1 MLMVYK
7 MNQAVKE
14 PAIGYPSIEHVW
26 AGIIGWLW
34 DFLSGEDRSWLD
46 FYP

>member
-1 MLMVYK
+1 MVYK

-14 PAIGYPSIEHVW
+14 PAISYPSVEHGW

-34 DFLSGEDRSWLD
+34 DFLPDEVRSWFGFL
-46 FYP
+46 PV